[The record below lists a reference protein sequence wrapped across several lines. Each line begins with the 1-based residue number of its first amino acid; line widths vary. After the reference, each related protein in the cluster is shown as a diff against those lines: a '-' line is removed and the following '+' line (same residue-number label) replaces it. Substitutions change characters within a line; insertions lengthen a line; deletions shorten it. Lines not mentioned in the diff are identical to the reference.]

1 MAIQVAPEFGYVV
14 FSLVATFVTYMY
26 LGVNVGKARK
36 KYGVK
41 YPTMYSDKDQ
51 IFNCYQRAHQNMLEQ
66 LPLFLVFLLV
76 AGVQFPVPS
85 AICGLVWNAGRIVY
99 AHGYYTGDPA
109 KRIWGGFSN
118 MGHVALICIAIYGAV
133 RQLNWV

>member
-1 MAIQVAPEFGYVV
+1 MAFQVAPEFGYVV
-14 FSLVATFVTYMY
+14 FSLVATFVTYTY
-26 LGVNVGKARK
+26 LGVNVGRARK
-36 KYGVK
+36 KYDVK

-51 IFNCYQRAHQNMLEQ
+51 VFNCYQRAHQNMLEQ

-85 AICGLVWNAGRIVY
+85 AIAGLVWNAGRIVY
-99 AHGYYTGDPA
+99 AHGYYTGDPE
-109 KRIWGGFSN
+109 KRIWGGFSH
-118 MGHVALICIAIYGAV
+118 MGHFALILLAIYGAV

>member
-1 MAIQVAPEFGYVV
+1 MAFQVAPEFGYVV
-14 FSLVATFVTYMY
+14 FSLVATFVTYTY
-26 LGVNVGKARK
+26 LGVNVGRARK
-36 KYGVK
+36 KYDVK

-51 IFNCYQRAHQNMLEQ
+51 VFNCYQRAHQNMLEQ

-85 AICGLVWNAGRIVY
+85 AIAGLVWNAGRIVY

-109 KRIWGGFSN
+109 KRNKGAFSYLGFF
-118 MGHVALICIAIYGAV
+118 ALLGMSIYGAV